1 MNNEQ
6 ERITFLE
13 QKLAQQA
20 EENFELQAAL
30 AVAEA
35 ECQHQ
40 IQTVERQL
48 QQTERHLRDQLRRSQ
63 HEANLVRAQN
73 KQQQQPQ
80 QQQRIPH
87 TIVAPTPP
95 ATTLLLPQ
103 TPTPVP
109 KESCGMALARHI
121 LLVDRQTPFT
131 FLLLQIVARNRPI
144 SVVNVVGDCLD
155 FVYTLP
161 VWQADHL
168 KALYS
173 ILHLSPQA
181 CRLLFSTMKKETSR
195 ISRRIRRRG
204 EYVHLKQEAFENP
217 LWSPTLAIEPAHRP
231 RSHRGELLLQRIRE
245 TCISQTH
252 NLELSMAGMKVLC
265 LFLEH
270 EDVWSFKTEL
280 LQLFRRAALWLI
292 RRGNGVLRLINPE
305 SSNNRKGN
313 NNNEEETTEPY
324 PFSKRHK
331 TRLIQEWLSV
341 CLATLVEFWN
351 HSRRDAVRYGFWTQ
365 AESSSYGG
373 PVREVMATVLDLM
386 ERVLLPNS
394 ALLISDLTMACVS
407 WLHAMLQTNSAAHWL
422 LSQMPTSQST
432 PETWHRAGSAVG
444 VMVKLSHAVVV
455 EQEMQAEKGVDP
467 NIWNPVRDQS
477 ICFMQ
482 GILRM
487 VQSQRREW
495 EEQPAQPKK
504 PPSFSSLVAYEYPE
518 LYTSI
523 VTSLLYVDTEG
534 LVVSSDMQSMLQQ
547 QLEEIKMDQQEREDQ
562 AYLSMIKQ

>member
-6 ERITFLE
+6 DRIAFLE
-13 QKLAQQA
+13 QQLAQQA

-40 IQTVERQL
+40 IQLVERQL
-48 QQTERHLRDQLRRSQ
+48 QHTERHLRDQLRRSQ
-63 HEANLVRAQN
+63 HEANLARAQN
-73 KQQQQPQ
+73 KQQ

-95 ATTLLLPQ
+95 ATTLLPLQ
-103 TPTPVP
+103 VSQIPTPVH
-109 KESCGMALARHI
+109 KESCGMTLARHL

-131 FLLLQIVARNRPI
+131 PLLLQMVAKNRPI
-144 SVVNVVGDCLD
+144 SSIDVVSDCLD
-155 FVYTLP
+155 FVCAVP
-161 VWQADHL
+161 EWQAEHL
-168 KALYS
+168 EALYS
-173 ILHLSPQA
+173 ILQLSPPRQ
-181 CRLLFSTMKKETSR
+181 SSTSR
-195 ISRRIRRRG
+195 TSRRIRRRG
-204 EYVHLKQEAFENP
+204 EFVPLQPEEWKNP
-217 LWSPTLAIEPAHRP
+217 LWSPTVAMEPAHRP
-231 RSHRGELLLQRIRE
+231 RKSRVEALLQRIRE
-245 TCISQTH
+245 TCIAQTH
-252 NLELSMAGMKVLC
+252 DLELSMAGIKIIC

-270 EDVWSFKTEL
+270 EDVWSLRTEL

-292 RRGNGVLRLINPE
+292 RRGNGVLRLIHPE
-305 SSNNRKGN
+305 SSLNDEKGN
-313 NNNEEETTEPY
+313 NEQETTEPY

-365 AESSSYGG
+365 TESSSSYGG

-394 ALLISDLTMACVS
+394 ALLTSNLTMACVS
-407 WLHAMLQTNSAAHWL
+407 WVHSMLQTNSAAHWL

-455 EQEMQAEKGVDP
+455 EQELQAEKGVDP

-495 EEQPAQPKK
+495 EEQSEQPKK